1 MDTKLKEALE
11 SKNPPMIYAADDG
24 EGLEISYKGS
34 IKEILS
40 LVGTLMLSVSLESEI
55 PLDSLFVDL
64 ISSSTAA
71 LKELEE
77 EYEELKE
84 RKVGMN

>member
-1 MDTKLKEALE
+1 MDTKLKEALQE
-11 SKNPPMIYAADDG
+11 KKCSLIYAADDNG
-24 EGLEISYKGS
+24 IEISYKGS
-34 IKEILS
+34 LKSIMS

-71 LKELEE
+71 LNELEE

-84 RKVGMN
+84 RKAGMN

>member
-1 MDTKLKEALE
+1 MDTRIKEVLE
-11 SKNPPMIYAADDG
+11 AKNCPLIYAADADN
-24 EGLEISYKGS
+24 GLEILYRGS
-34 IKEILS
+34 VKNILT

-71 LKELEE
+71 LNELEE

>member
-1 MDTKLKEALE
+1 MDIRIKEVLE
-11 SKNPPMIYAADDG
+11 AKNCPLIYAADDN
-24 EGLEISYKGS
+24 GLEISYRGS
-34 IKEILS
+34 VRDILS
-40 LVGTLMLSVSLESEI
+40 LIGTFMLSVSTETGI
-55 PLDSLFVDL
+55 PLDSLLVDL

-77 EYEELKE
+77 EYEEK

>member
-11 SKNPPMIYAADDG
+11 AKNPLIYAADDNG
-24 EGLEISYKGS
+24 IEISYKGS
-34 IKEILS
+34 VKNILS

-55 PLDSLFVDL
+55 PLDSLLVDL
-64 ISSSTAA
+64 TSSTTAA
-71 LKELEE
+71 LK

-84 RKVGMN
+84 RKAGKN